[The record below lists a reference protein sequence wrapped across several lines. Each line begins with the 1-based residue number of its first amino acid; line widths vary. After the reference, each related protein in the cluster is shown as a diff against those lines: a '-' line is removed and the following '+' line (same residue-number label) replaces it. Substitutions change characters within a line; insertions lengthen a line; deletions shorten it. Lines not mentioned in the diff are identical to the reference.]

1 MSSFSPTDA
10 ALEGVRLTRE
20 RPKAILAWSG
30 YNFAFG
36 LVLLGAAYL
45 TLGPHAQDILSEVR
59 AGTNDPAEAEKLIR
73 QTLPFCAVGLPLSLL
88 FMAMQMAAVY
98 RAVLKPG
105 VGAGRFRLGRE
116 EWRLVALIL
125 VGVLIVAGVL
135 FLSELV
141 SIVGSAAGANSF
153 VIAMVSLAVTIYL
166 FVRLSLA
173 GPASFAEGRL
183 LLFRTWL
190 RTRGNFWRL
199 LGAYV
204 MAMAILLVV
213 LFLMTL
219 IFAVLFGVLDNFA
232 TRSTTGW
239 AAVVHSPLVFL
250 VATAG
255 QVVNAFMSTCCSVI
269 FLAPFAQAYRELTG
283 RGGGAGYFNWC
294 RCRRTAA
301 PSRRGGRSGARLCQ
315 RRRRLA
321 TRAKPMPP
329 TGNSLPAGADDS
341 IS

>member
-20 RPKAILAWSG
+20 RPRAVLAWSA

-36 LVLLGAAYL
+36 LLLLGVAYL

-88 FMAMQMAAVY
+88 FVAMQMGAIY
-98 RAVLKPG
+98 RAVLKPD
-105 VGAGRFRLGRE
+105 VGAARFRLGLE
-116 EWRLVALIL
+116 EWRLAALI
-125 VGVLIVAGVL
+125 VVAILIIAVVL
-135 FLSELV
+135 FVFELV
-141 SIVGSAAGANSF
+141 SIVAAPAGVNSF
-153 VIAMVSLAVTIYL
+153 FIAVASLAATIFL

-183 LLFRTWL
+183 ILFRAWP
-190 RTRGNFWRL
+190 RTRGNAWGL

-204 MAMAILLVV
+204 MALAIMLVV

-219 IFAVLFGVLDNFA
+219 IFAVLFGVLDNVA
-232 TRSTTGW
+232 SRSTIGW
-239 AAVVHSPLVFL
+239 AAVLRSPVVFL

-255 QVVNAFMSTCCSVI
+255 QAVNAFMSTCCSVI
-269 FLAPFAQAYRELTG
+269 FLAPFAQAYRDLT
-283 RGGGAGYFNWC
+283 AS
-294 RCRRTAA
+294 A
-301 PSRRGGRSGARLCQ
+301 P
-315 RRRRLA
+315 
-321 TRAKPMPP
+321 
-329 TGNSLPAGADDS
+329 ADA
-341 IS
+341 

>member
-10 ALEGVRLTRE
+10 ALEGVRLTRQ
-20 RPKAILAWSG
+20 RPRAVLAWSG

-36 LVLLGAAYL
+36 LVLLGVAYL

-73 QTLPFCAVGLPLSLL
+73 QTLPFCAVGLPISLL
-88 FMAMQMAAVY
+88 FMAMQMAAIY
-98 RAVLKPG
+98 RAVLRPE

-125 VGVLIVAGVL
+125 VAIAIIAGVL
-135 FLSELV
+135 FLSGLV
-141 SIVGSAAGANSF
+141 SIFAASAGANAF
-153 VIAMVSLAVTIYL
+153 LIGLVSLAATVFL

-183 LLFRTWL
+183 ILFRAWP
-190 RTRGNFWRL
+190 RTRGNFWAL

-219 IFAVLFGVLDNFA
+219 IFAVLLGVLDNVA
-232 TRSTTGW
+232 SRSTTGW
-239 AAVVHSPLVFL
+239 AAVLRSPLAFL

-255 QVVNAFMSTCCSVI
+255 QAVNAFMSTCCSVI
-269 FLAPFAQAYRELTG
+269 FLAPFAQAYRELTASDAALDAPG
-283 RGGGAGYFNWC
+283 EAG
-294 RCRRTAA
+294 
-301 PSRRGGRSGARLCQ
+301 
-315 RRRRLA
+315 
-321 TRAKPMPP
+321 
-329 TGNSLPAGADDS
+329 
-341 IS
+341 